1 MTQGT
6 HHTPHGNGGRSESPR
21 PSQRG
26 TLHLVQTPDAANKCV
41 TSMLSAS
48 YNNMQPTTRL
58 RPVQLS
64 IVVSRQYQGRS
75 PRAFHGC
82 HRIADTSV
90 TRQICCVFVHPHTY
104 VAAASRISSQSS
116 YQGAKWTRCV
126 PTSCPPRSKAT
137 HGEGGAATQD
147 THYTDLPFSTSGP
160 P

>member
-48 YNNMQPTTRL
+48 HNNIAANHASPTCAAVNSSFA
-58 RPVQLS
+58 PVPGKVATSFPWLS
-64 IVVSRQYQGRS
+64 QDSTHIGQRR
-75 PRAFHGC
+75 
-82 HRIADTSV
+82 
-90 TRQICCVFVHPHTY
+90 ICCVFVQPHTY
-104 VAAASRISSQSS
+104 VATASRISSQSS